1 MDCIIQELPDRRI
14 EEHNEGIDIKS
25 FTYKRRPVKLRY
37 WLGFSNVNTA
47 IEWEKQL
54 KGWGRKKKEA
64 LFIEDWDEIKKLAKS
79 KASS

>member
-47 IEWEKQL
+47 IE
-54 KGWGRKKKEA
+54 
-64 LFIEDWDEIKKLAKS
+64 
-79 KASS
+79 